1 MIPIYSI
8 ILFFNIHYALY
19 RAHYAEVLKN
29 TLREKCPK
37 IRRFSCPYFPAC
49 GLNTDQKNLVL
60 GHFSRSDMEK
70 VYPGNK
76 EILLISCI
84 SVQEQERYPTRTAVG
99 MRSEQIINRYAKT
112 RGGITNFSTKQ
123 TSVNKCCTSRY
134 SIHNVHVTFQGMIIK
149 KIISA
154 ETIF

>member
-1 MIPIYSI
+1 
-8 ILFFNIHYALY
+8 
-19 RAHYAEVLKN
+19 
-29 TLREKCPK
+29 
-37 IRRFSCPYFPAC
+37 
-49 GLNTDQKNLVL
+49 
-60 GHFSRSDMEK
+60 MEK

-123 TSVNKCCTSRY
+123 TSVNKCSTSRY